1 MKGSIAVIVALAG
14 SSFAEGDPALAKLEQ
29 SLPAGWSLLA
39 TDTELVIR
47 HDRPCYVESGDA
59 PPMITLELRYRLEP
73 KWSDKQLAE
82 ARAANDKVAKELRG
96 LRAQYQID
104 KIHDVKAPRDA
115 DERKRLDAYA
125 KGETELR
132 ARIVKLPLCALGA
145 SSVFDGDDTYAQ
157 LKLVVDPPDAMRE
170 AHHVVELVKKQ
181 CGAK

>member
-1 MKGSIAVIVALAG
+1 MKGSIAILVALAG
-14 SSFAEGDPALAKLEQ
+14 SALAEGDPALAKLEQ

-73 KWSDKQLAE
+73 KWSDKQVAE

-96 LRAQYQID
+96 LRAQYGVA
-104 KIHDVKAPRDA
+104 KIGKTPKDA
-115 DERKRLDAYA
+115 DERKRLDAYTKA
-125 KGETELR
+125 EAELR
-132 ARIVKLPLCALGA
+132 ARILKVPLCTLGG